1 MRQLRSETYGD
12 SWLPRFRVS
21 IASRFWTRLSPRGV
35 VVDRV
40 QTHTHTQDEGLYVVS
55 GQCTFN
61 AGGKDGKIA
70 TAGTFVNF
78 PRLIQHSFTVDVLNT
93 QLLNFYLP
101 AGFEQLLTGIA
112 HPADRSEPPPPDVP
126 LAPTWLIEKLAENYG
141 QTAILGIP
149 FKDLADANNMKTQ
162 PTPGATLFPYA
173 LKPSKPS
180 HTDIRAACIHCW
192 PRKNRQ

>member
-1 MRQLRSETYGD
+1 
-12 SWLPRFRVS
+12 
-21 IASRFWTRLSPRGV
+21 
-35 VVDRV
+35 
-40 QTHTHTQDEGLYVVS
+40 THTQDEGLYVVS

-61 AGGKDGKIA
+61 AGGKDRKIA

-112 HPADRSEPPPPDVP
+112 HRADRSGPPPPDVP
-126 LAPTWLIEKLAENYG
+126 LAPTWLIEKLAEDYG

-192 PRKNRQ
+192 PRKNRQVVSTA